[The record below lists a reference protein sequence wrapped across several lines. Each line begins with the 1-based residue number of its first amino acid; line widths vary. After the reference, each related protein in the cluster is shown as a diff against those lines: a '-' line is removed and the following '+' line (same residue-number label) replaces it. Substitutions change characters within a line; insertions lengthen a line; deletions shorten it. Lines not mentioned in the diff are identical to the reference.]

1 MLSSDDAAD
10 LGLLK
15 DLATKLETISEEELS
30 GKTLSDDEY
39 DLIRSYGGQIEH
51 FWQVANP
58 TASKGATRSN
68 EYPAAVVVDVATDNT
83 DGTVLEL
90 ATGRV
95 SPSYVLVPIDGEL
108 HLCAGGTFSYYEF
121 EQPQSNR
128 LTDSQWRKTLGI
140 TESGSGSTS
149 VPDQPEWVNTFQ
161 TSN

>member
-1 MLSSDDAAD
+1 M
-10 LGLLK
+10 
-15 DLATKLETISEEELS
+15 
-30 GKTLSDDEY
+30 
-39 DLIRSYGGQIEH
+39 
-51 FWQVANP
+51 
-58 TASKGATRSN
+58 
-68 EYPAAVVVDVATDNT
+68 VDVATDND

-95 SPSYVLVPIDGEL
+95 STIYVLVPIDGKL

-128 LTDSQWRKTLGI
+128 LTDSQWRETLGI
-140 TESGSGSTS
+140 TGSSRGSSS

>member
-1 MLSSDDAAD
+1 M
-10 LGLLK
+10 
-15 DLATKLETISEEELS
+15 
-30 GKTLSDDEY
+30 
-39 DLIRSYGGQIEH
+39 
-51 FWQVANP
+51 
-58 TASKGATRSN
+58 
-68 EYPAAVVVDVATDNT
+68 VDVATDNT

-95 SPSYVLVPIDGEL
+95 STIYVLVPIDGEL